1 MIPKITTTS
10 LLISLF
16 ALLCIIYII
25 HRLKRDEIGIR
36 SALFWFILWFSIAFF
51 SLFPDMLN
59 TFMAFA
65 QMQNRMF
72 FITLF
77 SLFCLFALVFNL
89 YSTIDR
95 IKRDISRII
104 QEIAIINHNIAELKN
119 EIKRKDKTGNT
130 PDNQKNG

>member
-16 ALLCIIYII
+16 ALLCIVYII

-51 SLFPDMLN
+51 SLFPDMLS

-95 IKRDISRII
+95 IKRDISRVI

-119 EIKRKDKTGNT
+119 EIKRKGKTGNT